1 MNPKRAPLLILALT
15 LLAASA
21 AHAAPA
27 RAACALHPAAD
38 VPSQSPDA
46 LSATLDAAHP
56 VVLANWD
63 VRWQQRHRLWITLS
77 VDNRADTPAHVL
89 PQMLL
94 DARADGGAASVLAG
108 PPLTIAP
115 HAQATDRLSVY
126 VPDDAKTLGV
136 RLLGATLAGS
146 VAASF
151 SLECSD
157 ARFDIGERSLAVA
170 PLMDEAL
177 RTYFNSFIDPL
188 NDPHA
193 SYDTARMLGSGA
205 QEAGDVAWTLRGL
218 MQAVHDTHGFAAI
231 PGEAPPARRAPVTRA
246 PEFELRPDGVAIVR
260 LHGLD
265 ASGDA
270 DALAWATSLHDKVSE
285 LAARHPR
292 AWIVDLRDHDTQAP
306 WPAFAALSSLLGG
319 PVVGATVSRHQTQD
333 WIADRGVSRVAGGP
347 ALMDVQASPEPPF
360 TGPVAVLLGPGTRNA
375 GEDLAVA
382 FRGRPHTRFFG
393 SATAGFPTEGVVVH
407 PLSDGSLLG
416 VLETRA
422 ADRKG
427 VIQRVPLEPDDAL
440 KDDSV
445 PVMQAVQDWLS
456 TERDRSN

>member
-1 MNPKRAPLLILALT
+1 MKLKRAPFLIAVLSLLS
-15 LLAASA
+15 AAT

-27 RAACALHPAAD
+27 RATCTLHPAAD
-38 VPSQSPDA
+38 VPSQATDA
-46 LSATLDAAHP
+46 LSASLDAAQP
-56 VVLANWD
+56 VALANWD

-77 VDNRADTPAHVL
+77 VDNRADVPAHVL
-89 PQMLL
+89 PQMVLNL
-94 DARADGGAASVLAG
+94 RADGGASSVLVG
-108 PPLTIAP
+108 PPLTIEP
-115 HAQATDRLSVY
+115 HAQVIDRLSVY

-136 RLLGATLAGS
+136 RLLGATLAGT

-151 SLECSD
+151 ALECSD
-157 ARFDIGERSLAVA
+157 ARFDIGERSLAIA

-177 RTYFNSFIDPL
+177 RTYFNGFVDPL

-231 PGEAPPARRAPVTRA
+231 PGEAPPMRRAPVTRA
-246 PEFELRPDGVAIVR
+246 PELELLADGIAIVR
-260 LHGLD
+260 LRGLD
-265 ASGDA
+265 ASADA
-270 DALAWATSLHDKVSE
+270 EALAWATSLHDRVSE

-319 PVVGATVSRHQTQD
+319 PAIGATVSRQETQD

-360 TGPVAVLLGPGTRNA
+360 SGPVAVLLGPGTRNA

-393 SATAGFPTEGVVVH
+393 AVTAGFPTEGVVVH
-407 PLSDGSLLG
+407 RLSDGSLLG

-427 VIQRVPLEPDDAL
+427 VVQRVPIEPDDAL
-440 KDDSV
+440 KDVSV
-445 PVMQAVQDWLS
+445 PLMQAVQDWLS
-456 TERDRSN
+456 QER